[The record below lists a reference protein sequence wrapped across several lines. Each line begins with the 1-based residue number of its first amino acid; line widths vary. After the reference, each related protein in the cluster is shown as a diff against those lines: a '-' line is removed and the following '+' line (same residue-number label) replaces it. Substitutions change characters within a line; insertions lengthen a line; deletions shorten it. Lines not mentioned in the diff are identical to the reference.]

1 MELKDAVY
9 GRRSIRKYLNKPVPC
24 ELIREI
30 LEGACMAPSGIN
42 RQPWYFM
49 AITDQKMREK
59 YLGYMNETFVRF
71 RPTLEKR
78 FSRNPEVIE
87 ETGTFFNTMGG
98 APVVILVF
106 LLNEELKESDNESTL
121 IQGIGAAIQNLLLMA
136 YDKGLACCWTTA
148 PVVSG
153 LAEEIRAEFAPDK
166 GGLLAAVTLGYPDQA
181 PKAPPRRAGR
191 FDIV

>member
-9 GRRSIRKYLNKPVPC
+9 GRRSVRKYLDKPVPR
-24 ELIREI
+24 ELIQEI

-42 RQPWYFM
+42 RQPWYFL
-49 AITDQKMREK
+49 AITDSKEREK

-71 RPTLEKR
+71 KPTLEKR
-78 FSRNPEVIE
+78 FSRNPGVIE
-87 ETGTFFNTMGG
+87 DTKSFFSTLGG

-106 LLNEELKESDNESTL
+106 LLNEELKQSDDVSTL
-121 IQGIGAAIQNLLLMA
+121 IQGISAAIQNLLLMA

>member
-1 MELKDAVY
+1 MELKDAIY
-9 GRRSIRKYLNKPVPC
+9 GRRSVRKYLNKPVPRG
-24 ELIREI
+24 LIQEI

-49 AITDQKMREK
+49 AITDQEMLER
-59 YLGYMNETFVRF
+59 YLGYMKETFVRF

-87 ETGTFFNTMGG
+87 ETGNFFTTLGG

-106 LLNEELKESDNESTL
+106 LLNEELKESDNEMTL
-121 IQGIGAAIQNLLLMA
+121 VQGIGAAIQNLLLMA
-136 YDKGLACCWTTA
+136 HDKELACCWTTA

-153 LAEEIRAEFAPDK
+153 LAEQIHADFAPEK
-166 GGLLAAVTLGYPDQA
+166 GSLLAAVTLGYPDQA
-181 PKAPPRRAGR
+181 PKAPPRREGR
-191 FDIV
+191 FDII